1 MWKTQ
6 TETQDVWVWILVLLP
21 SSVTLRKLLNN
32 QNLCFPIS
40 EMETWQAVSQTGP
53 QSTMPSGIQALR
65 HSLPHSASA
74 HLWPDCATE
83 EIDSGILGIK
93 RPDGF
98 CFGFGEPWVARWEVC
113 PSGEAAWRA
122 EALRP
127 RGENDP
133 AIPPSQLSLAGFLPS
148 CIYLICALQQQWTE
162 ESPPS
167 LINSQNGKK

>member
-6 TETQDVWVWILVLLP
+6 TETPDAWVWILVLLP

-53 QSTMPSGIQALR
+53 QSTMPSGIWALQ

-74 HLWPDCATE
+74 HPWPDCMTKRRLTVVFWALK
-83 EIDSGILGIK
+83 DLMGSALALGSL
-93 RPDGF
+93 
-98 CFGFGEPWVARWEVC
+98 ARREVC

-122 EALRP
+122 EARRP
-127 RGENDP
+127 RGESDP
-133 AIPPSQLSLAGFLPS
+133 AVSLSQLSLSCFIPS
-148 CIYLICALQQQWTE
+148 RIYLHPSEQWTE
-162 ESPPS
+162 ESLPR
-167 LINSQNGKK
+167 LINSQKGKKQ